1 MFCCV
6 YLWLESQD
14 ASRAYPAISSAMTNP
29 WDVIV
34 NCMPDD
40 THNGGMRSFNL
51 SYLFGGCSCWLS
63 KNYFWSRQ
71 LIGSNFCI
79 LTNVLQKT
87 AQSLRVVFAAVV
99 FVVWFFLGTKLSW
112 QVVATEELFRVC
124 TQRRGGQKLD
134 KLSESRLSR
143 LRSPGYVRDPA
154 DRRSLCL
161 LRSVPRHCPRRW
173 ERRWVAL
180 CPQPFV
186 CHLRYSTHAA
196 WGGGSFNTMKAV
208 RGDSMTCFSKELHR
222 HRYFWITDKIPQ
234 TLPRMRA
241 KVIII
246 IHLQVFVPASNE
258 LMRWYHT

>member
-99 FVVWFFLGTKLSW
+99 FVVWFFFRHQALLTSGRHRGAFQSLHSAARRSEAGQAVREPPLS
-112 QVVATEELFRVC
+112 AE
-124 TQRRGGQKLD
+124 K
-134 KLSESRLSR
+134 SR
-143 LRSPGYVRDPA
+143 LREGPCGQTNSLPPTFCAATLSTTLGKEVGGPLPTA
-154 DRRSLCL
+154 ICLSFAIQHTCCLGRRVVQHHESGQRWFDDL
-161 LRSVPRHCPRRW
+161 LF
-173 ERRWVAL
+173 ERA
-180 CPQPFV
+180 P
-186 CHLRYSTHAA
+186 
-196 WGGGSFNTMKAV
+196 
-208 RGDSMTCFSKELHR
+208 
-222 HRYFWITDKIPQ
+222 
-234 TLPRMRA
+234 
-241 KVIII
+241 
-246 IHLQVFVPASNE
+246 
-258 LMRWYHT
+258 